1 MTDSTASE
9 DIASTIDRNVSL
21 DRLSEHTHLAHLDN
35 ADQIRSAFPVMQQ
48 LRPHLNDADDLLER
62 VQRMQQ
68 RAGYRILAVLDTT
81 NVIALAGYRLQ
92 ENLIYGPFLYVDDL
106 VTLDTARGRRCGA
119 RLLTAL
125 QNIARH
131 AKCARLVLDTG
142 IGNSLAQRFYF
153 RQGLLGHGMH
163 FSMPLPD
170 KNASTPE

>member
-1 MTDSTASE
+1 MTDATASAG
-9 DIASTIDRNVSL
+9 IASTIDRSASL
-21 DRLSEHTHLAHLDN
+21 DRLSAHTHLTHLEN

-62 VQRMQQ
+62 VQRMQK
-68 RAGYRILAVLDTT
+68 RAGYRILAVLDAT

-106 VTLDTARGRRCGA
+106 VTLDTERGQRCGA

-125 QNIARH
+125 QDIARD

-163 FSMPLPD
+163 FSMPVVE
-170 KNASTPE
+170 KSASTTE